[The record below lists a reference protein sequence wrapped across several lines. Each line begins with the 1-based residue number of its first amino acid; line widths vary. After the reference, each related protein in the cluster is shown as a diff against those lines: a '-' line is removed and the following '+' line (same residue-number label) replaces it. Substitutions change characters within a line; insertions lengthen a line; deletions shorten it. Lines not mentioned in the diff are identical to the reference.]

1 MRPACESGF
10 LTEANEAPEDPIN
23 RKCCGGIS
31 LIVMVTSWCLLASWR
46 SRLASCKFSMVAE
59 LMDDCKWDNL
69 LDRSGRVLTAAYWS
83 DPIDP
88 LKSPRSLSVTCNSGW
103 VLR

>member
-1 MRPACESGF
+1 
-10 LTEANEAPEDPIN
+10 
-23 RKCCGGIS
+23 
-31 LIVMVTSWCLLASWR
+31 
-46 SRLASCKFSMVAE
+46 MVAE

-83 DPIDP
+83 DPINP